1 MKIQD
6 LFRAML
12 DQMDGVEHTT
22 GNPSNALDSVEG
34 GLVPVVADNTD
45 TSEQS
50 TMIPP
55 LQASLELLKKATG
68 VGNAYDGDSGCGC
81 EQPCDCA
88 TASADYAEE
97 DDLDD
102 ITRLAGIPA
111 ITIVQADQ
119 TQTPL

>member
-6 LFRAML
+6 LFRSML
-12 DQMDGVEHTT
+12 DQMDGMEHTT
-22 GNPSNALDSVEG
+22 GNPSNALDSVEA

-45 TSEQS
+45 ASEQS

-68 VGNAYDGDSGCGC
+68 VDNAYDEEGGCGC
-81 EQPCDCA
+81 EEAPCGCEGG
-88 TASADYAEE
+88 SEDYAEE
-97 DDLDD
+97 DGLGD

-119 TQTPL
+119 TPL

>member
-12 DQMDGVEHTT
+12 DQMDGMEHTT

-45 TSEQS
+45 ASEQS

-68 VGNAYDGDSGCGC
+68 VDNAYDEKGGCGC
-81 EQPCDCA
+81 EEQPCGCEGG
-88 TASADYAEE
+88 SEDYAEE
-97 DDLDD
+97 DGLGD

-119 TQTPL
+119 TPL

>member
-6 LFRAML
+6 LFRSML

-45 TSEQS
+45 ASEQS

-55 LQASLELLKKATG
+55 LQATLELLKKATG
-68 VGNAYDGDSGCGC
+68 VDNAYGEEGGCGC
-81 EQPCDCA
+81 QDGSE
-88 TASADYAEE
+88 DYADEVDE
-97 DDLDD
+97 LGD
-102 ITRLAGIPA
+102 IQRLAGFPQEPIVAIASNSIPF
-111 ITIVQADQ
+111 
-119 TQTPL
+119 